1 MRHTQGD
8 RWDVLLLSPI
18 GTYSDYYAPERA
30 AKRDQLQQH
39 FRDALLRDIAWQ
51 QDIFVTGPPLE
62 ALHKACDGAGF
73 FHVEMFQALPGKRPE
88 LVHQREMENAY
99 SHQLHLPENLIF
111 VRDQGADVDSF
122 TIGCYPDLKHYAQ
135 ASDISPAAADAAAK
149 SAGFESA
156 AQIGPYLRTLIALH
170 HDTLA
175 VAIK

>member
-1 MRHTQGD
+1 MRPPQDSRRYH
-8 RWDVLLLSPI
+8 LLLSPN
-18 GTYSDYYAPERA
+18 GTNSDYYRPERA
-30 AKRDQLQQH
+30 AKREQLQQH

-73 FHVEMFQALPGKRPE
+73 FHVEMFQALPGKRQE
-88 LVHQREMENAY
+88 LIHQREMENAY

-135 ASDISPAAADAAAK
+135 ASDISPAAADAANT
-149 SAGFESA
+149 SA
-156 AQIGPYLRTLIALH
+156 AVDSAPHVPPHPRP
-170 HDTLA
+170 LA
-175 VAIK
+175 